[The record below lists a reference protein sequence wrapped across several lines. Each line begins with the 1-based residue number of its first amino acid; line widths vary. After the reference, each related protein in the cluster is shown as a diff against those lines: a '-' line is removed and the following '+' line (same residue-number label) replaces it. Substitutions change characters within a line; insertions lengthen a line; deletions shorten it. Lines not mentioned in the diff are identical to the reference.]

1 MGQKVNPTS
10 FRTGITFPTKS
21 IWFADKKNYAK
32 QALEDSKVRRFL
44 EKRLALAGL
53 TKVEIKRS
61 INTIDIY
68 VHVSR
73 PGVVIGRG
81 GSSLEILKKEL
92 NKLLLGYENPPRN
105 YPIKVHIHPLEVKN
119 PDVSAAL
126 VLDRLTNQLE
136 RRYPHRRAVN
146 QALEKVMGAGA
157 KGIKIVL
164 SGRIGGAEIGRTEK
178 YKEGRVPTQTI
189 RANIDYAERPALTR
203 SGYVGVK
210 VWIYTGDIVKGKAVR
225 SGIKADN

>member
-1 MGQKVNPTS
+1 MGQKVNPTG

-21 IWFADKKNYAK
+21 IWFADKKNYSK
-32 QALEDSKVRRFL
+32 QVLEDNKVRRFL

-68 VHVSR
+68 VNVSR

-92 NKLLLGYENPPRN
+92 NKLLLGYENPPKN

-119 PDVSAAL
+119 PDVSAPL
-126 VLDRLTNQLE
+126 ILDRLTNQLE
-136 RRYPHRRAVN
+136 RRYPHRRAVK
-146 QALEKVMGAGA
+146 QAIEKVMGAGA

-210 VWIYTGDIVKGKAVR
+210 VWIYTGDIVKGKPVR
-225 SGIKADN
+225 SGVKTNN

>member
-32 QALEDSKVRRFL
+32 QVLEDSKVRRFL
-44 EKRLALAGL
+44 ENRLKLAGL

-68 VHVSR
+68 IYVSR

-81 GSSLEILKKEL
+81 GSSLELLKKEL

-105 YPIKVHIHPLEVKN
+105 HPIKIHIHPLEVKN

-126 VLDRLTNQLE
+126 VLDRLTN
-136 RRYPHRRAVN
+136 
-146 QALEKVMGAGA
+146 
-157 KGIKIVL
+157 
-164 SGRIGGAEIGRTEK
+164 
-178 YKEGRVPTQTI
+178 
-189 RANIDYAERPALTR
+189 
-203 SGYVGVK
+203 
-210 VWIYTGDIVKGKAVR
+210 
-225 SGIKADN
+225 

>member
-32 QALEDSKVRRFL
+32 QVLEDSKTRRFL
-44 EKRLALAGL
+44 ENRLKLAGL

-68 VHVSR
+68 IHVSR

-81 GSSLEILKKEL
+81 GSSLEMLKKEL

-105 YPIKVHIHPLEVKN
+105 YPIKIHIHPLEVKN

-126 VLDRLTNQLE
+126 VLDRLTNQIE
-136 RRYPHRRAVN
+136 RRYPHRRAVK
-146 QALEKVMGAGA
+146 QAIEKVMGAGA

-178 YKEGRVPTQTI
+178 YKQGRVPTQTI

-210 VWIYTGDIVKGKAVR
+210 VWIYTGDIVKGKPVQ
-225 SGIKADN
+225 SGVKTNN

>member
-32 QALEDSKVRRFL
+32 QVLEDNKVRRFL
-44 EKRLALAGL
+44 EERLKLAGL

-68 VHVSR
+68 INVSR

-81 GSSLEILKKEL
+81 GSSLELLKKEL

-105 YPIKVHIHPLEVKN
+105 YPIKIHIHPLEVKN

-126 VLDRLTNQLE
+126 VLDRLTNQIE
-136 RRYPHRRAVN
+136 RRYPHRRAVK
-146 QALEKVMGAGA
+146 QAIEKVMGAGA

-178 YKEGRVPTQTI
+178 YKQGRVPTQTI

-210 VWIYTGDIVKGKAVR
+210 VWIYTGDIVKGKPVQ
-225 SGIKADN
+225 SGVKTNN